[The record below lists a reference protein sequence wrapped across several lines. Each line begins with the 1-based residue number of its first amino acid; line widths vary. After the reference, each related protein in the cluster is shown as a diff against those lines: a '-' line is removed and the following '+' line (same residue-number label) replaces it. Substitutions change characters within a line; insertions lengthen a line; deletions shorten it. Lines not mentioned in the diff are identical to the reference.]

1 MGLRRD
7 RGGERKKLLTLAG
20 LRNRRLP
27 ELRADF
33 RQYYHV
39 GWGELG
45 RSLPVSEAADLAA
58 QLPAGARC
66 SSPEGWAAGW
76 GEGEWLLARIDHAL
90 RVLAWQ
96 RTADAAEGRGFP
108 EMLTPAPEAAREPS
122 GGGVTS
128 DRLEEILSRKR
139 G

>member
-1 MGLRRD
+1 M
-7 RGGERKKLLTLAG
+7 LAG
-20 LRNRRLP
+20 LRRRRLP

-39 GWGELG
+39 GLGELG

-66 SSPEGWAAGW
+66 TTPEGWDPGW
-76 GEGEWLLARIDHAL
+76 GEAEWLLARAEHAL

-96 RTADAAEGRGFP
+96 RTEDAAEGRGFP
-108 EMLTPAPEAAREPS
+108 EMLTPGPGGEPERS
-122 GGGVTS
+122 GVTS
-128 DRLEEILSRKR
+128 DQLEDMLSRKR

>member
-1 MGLRRD
+1 MLACLRC
-7 RGGERKKLLTLAG
+7 
-20 LRNRRLP
+20 RRLP

-39 GWGELG
+39 GLCELG

-66 SSPEGWAAGW
+66 ATPEGWEAGW
-76 GEGEWLLARIDHAL
+76 GEAEWLLARVEHVL

-96 RTADAAEGRGFP
+96 RTEDAAEGRGFP
-108 EMLTPAPEAAREPS
+108 EMLTPGPGAEPEPP
-122 GGGVTS
+122 GVTS
-128 DRLEEILSRKR
+128 DQLEDILSRKR